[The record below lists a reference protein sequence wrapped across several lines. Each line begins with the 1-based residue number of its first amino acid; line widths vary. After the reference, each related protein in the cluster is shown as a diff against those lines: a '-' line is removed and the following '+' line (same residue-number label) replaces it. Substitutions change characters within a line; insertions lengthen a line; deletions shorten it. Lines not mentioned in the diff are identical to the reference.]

1 MMIVLQLI
9 CFQQVN
15 SPIADGLSGVFWQ
28 IFHPLRNPIES
39 EVTIIFFMLTLM
51 LEKCII
57 HCIRLKGSLSYYQ
70 IILVEK
76 TKNSECESLNWRIG
90 KGNE

>member
-1 MMIVLQLI
+1 MIVWRLI

-15 SPIADGLSGVFWQ
+15 SPIADGLSGVFLE
-28 IFHPLRNPIES
+28 IFHPLRNPIER

-57 HCIRLKGSLSYYQ
+57 HCIRLNSSLS
-70 IILVEK
+70 
-76 TKNSECESLNWRIG
+76 
-90 KGNE
+90 

>member
-9 CFQQVN
+9 CFQQGN
-15 SPIADGLSGVFWQ
+15 SPIADGLSGVFLE
-28 IFHPLRNPIES
+28 IFHPLRNPIER

-57 HCIRLKGSLSYYQ
+57 HCIRLNSSLS
-70 IILVEK
+70 
-76 TKNSECESLNWRIG
+76 
-90 KGNE
+90 